1 MKRSD
6 ECATMTLNYDITGA
20 ITDAD
25 LTGNFTLNLRKVL
38 GNMYDKYHYFTIV
51 LTSIGGY
58 NDLSGTKSNS
68 ISLNTNAV
76 YMLGLQGLV
85 FPMNTTTA
93 NNNSSLGIFPGRF
106 NMAYN
111 GSYLNVN
118 LTNSSNGL
126 VFIKPD
132 QSNVSISISLLC
144 TRTMASTVGTMPATN
159 GTTTSQFSL
168 NYTFN
173 IYGLVN

>member
-6 ECATMTLNYDITGA
+6 ECATMTLNYDILGA
-20 ITDAD
+20 TTNGD

-38 GNMYDKYHYFTIV
+38 GNMYDKYDYFTIV
-51 LTSIGGY
+51 LTSVGGY
-58 NDLSGTKSNS
+58 NDLSATTSNGT
-68 ISLNTNAV
+68 SLNTSAV

-85 FPMNTTTA
+85 FPMNTTIA

-106 NMAYN
+106 AITW
-111 GSYLNVN
+111 STYLNVN

-126 VFIKPD
+126 VFIKP
-132 QSNVSISISLLC
+132 QQNNVTISIPLIC
-144 TRTMASTVGTMPATN
+144 VRTMASTN
-159 GTTTSQFSL
+159 GTTATQFSL

>member
-20 ITDAD
+20 TTNGD

-38 GNMYDKYHYFTIV
+38 GNMYDKYDYFTIV

-58 NDLSGTKSNS
+58 NDLSATTSNS

-106 NMAYN
+106 NIAYN
-111 GSYLNVN
+111 GYLNVN

-126 VFIKPD
+126 VFLKP
-132 QSNVSISISLLC
+132 QQNNVSISIPLIC
-144 TRTMASTVGTMPATN
+144 TRTMASTN

>member
-1 MKRSD
+1 
-6 ECATMTLNYDITGA
+6 
-20 ITDAD
+20 
-25 LTGNFTLNLRKVL
+25 
-38 GNMYDKYHYFTIV
+38 
-51 LTSIGGY
+51 
-58 NDLSGTKSNS
+58 
-68 ISLNTNAV
+68 
-76 YMLGLQGLV
+76 MLGLQGLV

-106 NMAYN
+106 NIAYN
-111 GSYLNVN
+111 GYLNVN

-126 VFIKPD
+126 VFLKP
-132 QSNVSISISLLC
+132 QQNNVSISIPLIC
-144 TRTMASTVGTMPATN
+144 TRTMASTN